1 METIRVLPVAN
12 PNHTVLYCTKTS
24 LYYSCVYF
32 YSIVVLYANC
42 PVWSCLAVWYMH
54 NERNRFD
61 QVYHQQLLESLAY
74 PNTAQSNPIFILF
87 KMQFKCKFLKYK
99 TYVLSV
105 LLVSFPV
112 ITNTR
117 MHK

>member
-1 METIRVLPVAN
+1 
-12 PNHTVLYCTKTS
+12 
-24 LYYSCVYF
+24 
-32 YSIVVLYANC
+32 
-42 PVWSCLAVWYMH
+42 MH
-54 NERNRFD
+54 KERNRFD
-61 QVYHQQLLESLAY
+61 QGYRQQLLESIPY
-74 PNTAQSNPIFILF
+74 PNTAQSNTISILF
-87 KMQFKCKFLKYK
+87 KILFKCKFLKHK